1 MKVEVCDELF
11 CLQLKTH
18 TKPYYSDT
26 HTRAKITM
34 MNLPLHHD
42 EFPLNGVHSVP

>member
-18 TKPYYSDT
+18 THTPRHTDKTLT
-26 HTRAKITM
+26 HTHMCKDH
-34 MNLPLHHD
+34 ND
-42 EFPLNGVHSVP
+42 ESPTAP